1 MTTIYICVSF
11 LYKQMYIVFF
21 SSADNMYYMA
31 RSTLLHYSQLG
42 VGDCFSVDVTQ
53 WHILIKGAEG

>member
-11 LYKQMYIVFF
+11 LYKQMYNVFF

-42 VGDCFSVDVTQ
+42 VGDCSSVDVTQ
-53 WHILIKGAEG
+53 